1 MATTS
6 KKFRADEINNIV
18 TNVHETLPV
27 TGSLVSDS
35 SNVKSILTK
44 DIFLYT
50 TAHLPWLLLI
60 S

>member
-1 MATTS
+1 MATKS

-35 SNVKSILTK
+35 SNVKEFSQKIYFCIRQRTCPG
-44 DIFLYT
+44 FF
-50 TAHLPWLLLI
+50 
-60 S
+60 